1 MSQYNDPQD
10 RYMDTETVA
19 EYLMMSPNTIRK
31 WCRKKQIPF
40 IKVEGSKLVRFLK
53 SEIDEWMKRGMRVAE
68 PQGEYKHNGRTEKKK
83 RQEGTLRS

>member
-1 MSQYNDPQD
+1 MPQYHDPQD

-31 WCRKKQIPF
+31 WVRNRQIPF

-53 SEIDEWMKRGMRVAE
+53 SEIDEFMRRGMIVAE
-68 PQGEYKHNGRTEKKK
+68 PQGEYNSDGTTKKEK
-83 RQEGTLRS
+83 RQKGTLRP